1 MGGVPNLN
9 VSVILGTHLSQ
20 DSCLVALS
28 VVPLGLQ
35 LDPTRVATGVT
46 ERCLVTWA
54 VSDLQQPS
62 PGLTQAY

>member
-1 MGGVPNLN
+1 MGGVSNLN
-9 VSVILGTHLSQ
+9 VSVIEHT
-20 DSCLVALS
+20 CLKTQALA

-35 LDPTRVATGVT
+35 LDPTRVT